1 MTPADWLRHAAFLQI
16 YRLNWLRAGLTQT
29 WSLCTEVAFYVLL
42 PGFGLVAL
50 AASRRFGWRPAALL
64 GGCGFLVVATELW
77 YVWMHAE
84 GWSVFTPANF
94 WLPGYLSWFA
104 GGMAMAIID
113 VHLTHRPSASNGR
126 WRMAH
131 VLGAS
136 AGSCWVI
143 ALGLFLIVATPMG
156 GPRTV
161 GYISTIEAIAR
172 NLLYLGL
179 AMLIVWPSVFGNRTW
194 ANAVFANR
202 PMRWLGE
209 RSYSIF
215 LLHLV
220 VLQGAMNVLGYHIF
234 TGSATAVFVLTMAGT
249 IALSALYLPLRRAAG
264 HVAAATRPAQ
274 AARRG
279 RALGV
284 YRRTRWPRARTG
296 TGSAARAIPPHSRRR
311 PNGASQGRPPRAGS
325 SRPRSLPVPDEAP
338 APNAN
343 TAPAA
348 RQSAVTPAHA
358 PAPTAPPS
366 SNAAASAATHRPMPP
381 GHAPPGPSGRF
392 RRGRTAAPSRSS
404 SAANRPTSKAVR
416 YQRSGP

>member
-1 MTPADWLRHAAFLQI
+1 MTATTHAPVDGASPERGADVAPRSALPDHSAFPALDGIRALAVAAVVGTHAAYWTFRYGRGPGSGMLARLDSGVALFFVLSGFLLIRPWLVAAAKGTRAPSLRVYAWRRVLRILPVYWVAVILAFSVLRDNRNVTTADWLRHAAFLQI

-42 PGFGLVAL
+42 PGFGLLAF
-50 AASRRFGWRPAALL
+50 AASRRFGWRPAVLL
-64 GGCGFLVVATELW
+64 GGCGLLVVATELW

-84 GWSVFTPANF
+84 GWSVVTPANF

-113 VHLTHRPSASNGR
+113 VHLKHRPSASSGR

-143 ALGLFLIVATPMG
+143 AFGLFLIVATPMG

-179 AMLIVWPSVFGNRTW
+179 AVLIVWPAVFGDRRW

-220 VLQGAMNVLGYHIF
+220 VLQGAMNLLGYHIF

-249 IALSALYLPLRRAAG
+249 IALSAVSFRFVEQPAMSLRRLVRPKQRAAD
-264 HVAAATRPAQ
+264 
-274 AARRG
+274 RR
-279 RALGV
+279 
-284 YRRTRWPRARTG
+284 
-296 TGSAARAIPPHSRRR
+296 
-311 PNGASQGRPPRAGS
+311 
-325 SRPRSLPVPDEAP
+325 
-338 APNAN
+338 
-343 TAPAA
+343 
-348 RQSAVTPAHA
+348 
-358 PAPTAPPS
+358 
-366 SNAAASAATHRPMPP
+366 
-381 GHAPPGPSGRF
+381 
-392 RRGRTAAPSRSS
+392 
-404 SAANRPTSKAVR
+404 
-416 YQRSGP
+416 